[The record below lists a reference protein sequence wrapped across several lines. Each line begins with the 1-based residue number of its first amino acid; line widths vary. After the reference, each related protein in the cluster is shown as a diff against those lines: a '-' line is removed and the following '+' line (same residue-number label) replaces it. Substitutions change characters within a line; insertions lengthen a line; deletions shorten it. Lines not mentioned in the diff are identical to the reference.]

1 MILTLFTL
9 LALFVIAG
17 CGQNQKTD
25 KNVAQSDQKTA
36 TLSGEWESVDELESI
51 QKVFIPKGMKGI
63 TFARFIEAFKDF
75 KMALKVDGNTVNL
88 SYDYDVTP
96 FAKAFYSIYRDK
108 DKIKQQKLIS
118 LKKFI
123 KASQVFLKNSNN
135 IK

>member
-1 MILTLFTL
+1 
-9 LALFVIAG
+9 
-17 CGQNQKTD
+17 
-25 KNVAQSDQKTA
+25 
-36 TLSGEWESVDELESI
+36 
-51 QKVFIPKGMKGI
+51 MKGI